1 MTDNSYSSLRGLRH
15 YDARNL
21 PVILSGIVLMAGLCA
36 WLLWQDIWIFYSWRL
51 IFSGLGDWTGNVLD
65 VVISRKNALSVT
77 VTSPLL
83 SVSPAE
89 SMLRI
94 FTGALILS
102 GLSFL
107 VPSRYVPFRYF
118 LRMSGLIL
126 FLSSGGSL
134 LIKDAEYPDINAYL
148 ATIFMSDTGSLFLGH
163 YFLPSWHL
171 HFPVTWYYVWG
182 GCYWQ
187 RFI

>member
-1 MTDNSYSSLRGLRH
+1 
-15 YDARNL
+15 
-21 PVILSGIVLMAGLCA
+21 
-36 WLLWQDIWIFYSWRL
+36 
-51 IFSGLGDWTGNVLD
+51 
-65 VVISRKNALSVT
+65 
-77 VTSPLL
+77 
-83 SVSPAE
+83 
-89 SMLRI
+89 
-94 FTGALILS
+94 
-102 GLSFL
+102 
-107 VPSRYVPFRYF
+107 
-118 LRMSGLIL
+118 MSGLIL